1 MQWFIIYVIYIY
13 IYIYMY
19 IYVYMYIYIYICIYV
34 YIYQRLIL
42 EIVKESMIKSSGTLR
57 DGKEPFFL
65 TVKRICV
72 YK

>member
-1 MQWFIIYVIYIY
+1 MYAMVYNICYIY

>member
-1 MQWFIIYVIYIY
+1 MLYIYIY
-13 IYIYMY
+13 IYICIYMY
-19 IYVYMYIYIYICIYV
+19 ICIYKYICIYV

>member
-1 MQWFIIYVIYIY
+1 MYAMVYNICYIYIY
-13 IYIYMY
+13 IYICIYMY
-19 IYVYMYIYIYICIYV
+19 ICIYIYICIYV